1 MNIAIIGH
9 GKMGKLVE
17 KTSIERGH
25 QIVHAFNSPDWSS
38 NDLHGVDVAIEFS
51 SPKNALEN
59 IKKSLE
65 AGVSIVVGTTGWYN
79 DIEKVKAW
87 VQDYNGSFLAATNF
101 SIGVNIF
108 YEINK
113 KLASLIN
120 KHSSYKP
127 LVKEIH
133 HTEKLDSPSGTAIS
147 IANQIVN
154 QIDSLS
160 KWKESKDAEDS
171 TLNILSERK
180 EGVAGFHEVF
190 YENEIDKITI
200 SHEAKNRNGFALGA
214 VVAAEFLS
222 GKKGFYSLS
231 DVVKF

>member
-38 NDLHGVDVAIEFS
+38 DDLHGVDVAIEFS

-120 KHSSYKP
+120 RHSSYKP

-171 TLNILSERK
+171 TLNIFSERK